1 LIRIIQRKSEME
13 KAAMTS
19 DGSPRSAWTPPPRPD
34 WVQRINDEGACMDIS
49 GTVPLDPESLI
60 ASAIRSTGLSDF
72 GAGEWREPFEVLCK
86 SLEEDADLNLLG
98 RIRTRSE
105 LLLLL
110 TARLQIEETYK
121 QHPEIDDEE
130 IVHPLIVVGQGR
142 SGTSFLLNLLSSNPE
157 NGVIMTWEAT
167 FPCPP
172 PEAATYLTD
181 PRIEKAH
188 QLADQCNRVTPELL
202 GMHEFSGRIPQDCT
216 QILGLTFLSEGW
228 FNVMAQIAGYNRYLA
243 TADQEPAFRYHKRV
257 LKLLQWKN
265 PRKQWVLKDP
275 THLEKITTILK
286 VYPDACFVWPHRDP
300 AKSVASTIS
309 IIGTMLWGRTDHPF
323 KGSSFDAYTDPVPA
337 AKRLTDVIDQL
348 ESGVIPKD
356 RVYSILY
363 RDLVADPVG
372 TAAKI
377 HEYFH
382 LPFSAKS
389 RAAMEE
395 YMRRNPRTAR
405 PPHKVDA
412 QTRSAVDGYRSAFK
426 RYQDHFGVPN
436 EA

>member
-1 LIRIIQRKSEME
+1 MGITVKPSQES
-13 KAAMTS
+13 A
-19 DGSPRSAWTPPPRPD
+19 RSAWTPPPRPE
-34 WVQRINDEGACMDIS
+34 WVQRINDEGACMNIS
-49 GTVPLDPESLI
+49 GTVPLDPASLI
-60 ASAIRSTGLSDF
+60 ASATKSTGLADF
-72 GAGEWREPFEVLCK
+72 GVEDWREPFEILCK
-86 SLEEDADLNLLG
+86 SLDEDADLNLLG

-110 TARLQIEETYK
+110 EARLQIEETYRR
-121 QHPEIDDEE
+121 HPQIDDEQ

-142 SGTSFLLNLLSSNPE
+142 SGTSFMLNLLSSNPE
-157 NGVIMTWEAT
+157 NGVVMTWEAT

-172 PEAATYLTD
+172 PEKATYLTD

-188 QLADQCNRVTPELL
+188 QLADQCNRVTPQLL

-216 QILGLTFLSEGW
+216 QILGLSFRSEGW
-228 FNVMAQIAGYNRYLA
+228 FNVMAQIAGYNRYNSV
-243 TADQEPAFRYHKRV
+243 ADQEPAFRYHKRV

-275 THLEKITTILK
+275 THLEKITTVLK

-309 IIGTMLWGRTDHPF
+309 IIGTMLWGRSDHPF

-348 ESGVIPKD
+348 ESGVVPKD
-356 RVYSILY
+356 RVFSVLY

-382 LPFSAKS
+382 LPFTAES
-389 RAAMEE
+389 RATMED

-405 PPHKVDA
+405 PAHKVDA
-412 QTRSAVDGYRSAFK
+412 ETRAAVDRYRPAFK
-426 RYQDHFGVPN
+426 RYQDYFGVPN
-436 EA
+436 EL